1 VPASERLAH
10 TLKGVAAHLG
20 AEELQQCAGMLEEN
34 LHKPAGA
41 AATHASLLHMADA
54 LKRLLQHLHASHLVE
69 PVADL
74 STLPLDAQEQKQ
86 ALAVVEQI
94 KSFLE
99 QNDANALMV
108 WDQHVSLLRRLLP
121 DADRI
126 ADAISEFEME
136 RALKLLQAAADVRL
150 P

>member
-1 VPASERLAH
+1 
-10 TLKGVAAHLG
+10 
-20 AEELQQCAGMLEEN
+20 
-34 LHKPAGA
+34 
-41 AATHASLLHMADA
+41 MADA